1 MDNFLHNLGTI
12 AGRPRPPYP
21 ALKLVKN
28 ASMLN
33 GFIVL
38 LIFFLLGE
46 FIANLFSWPIP
57 GSVMGML
64 LLFIFLVVRSGV
76 PKSIKSS
83 SNSLLP
89 FLPLFIVPASVGIVS
104 HLYLLR
110 QDGIII
116 VVAMVVSLLVGIP
129 LCGWMMQTI
138 LKWQGK

>member
-1 MDNFLHNLGTI
+1 
-12 AGRPRPPYP
+12 
-21 ALKLVKN
+21 
-28 ASMLN
+28 MLN

-64 LLFIFLVVRSGV
+64 LLFVFLVVRSGV

-83 SNSLLP
+83 SDSLLP
-89 FLPLFIVPASVGIVS
+89 YLPLFIVPASVGIVS
-104 HLYLLR
+104 HLYLLQ

-116 VVAMVVSLLVGIP
+116 VIAMVVSLLVGIP
-129 LCGWMMQTI
+129 LCGWMMQAI
-138 LKWQGK
+138 LRWQGK